1 MLSATNQLHNFRFPA
16 MTHLCGCGKY
26 TFIVYVYFSYT
37 VHSGTLGITYTV
49 YTFYT
54 FAYLPLEGGGV
65 ASHGG
70 VHAHGHIVQIT
81 IEERCISVKRLAR
94 VLVA

>member
-1 MLSATNQLHNFRFPA
+1 MLSATNQLQNFRLSSMCRSCSGMEYA
-16 MTHLCGCGKY
+16 
-26 TFIVYVYFSYT
+26 FIVYVYFSYT

-54 FAYLPLEGGGV
+54 FVYLLLEGGGV

-70 VHAHGHIVQIT
+70 VHAHGHIFQIT

>member
-1 MLSATNQLHNFRFPA
+1 

-54 FAYLPLEGGGV
+54 FAYLPLEGGL
-65 ASHGG
+65 SLI
-70 VHAHGHIVQIT
+70 HI
-81 IEERCISVKRLAR
+81 
-94 VLVA
+94 